1 MTQIPRLA
9 GVSTAVPPSRP
20 YPREAMARAAR
31 LFDGA
36 FPDLDRLL
44 GVFDNA
50 AIETRHS
57 CVPAEWYMRDHGFAE
72 RNRLYIENATALLE
86 TAARKALAAAGLAAS
101 DIEAIVTV
109 STTGIA
115 TPSLDA
121 LLMERLPFRRD
132 AQRLPIFGLGCA
144 GGVIGLG
151 RAAAM
156 ARSLPAGRVLFLV
169 VELCGLTFRPGD
181 RSKSN
186 LVAAA
191 LFGDGAAAL
200 VLAPDGAGPAITAW
214 GEHCWPDSL
223 DIMGWDVADDGFG
236 VRFSRDIPRLVRR
249 ELRAA
254 GEAFLARHG
263 LTLDDIDGFVC
274 HPGGAKVIEALE
286 AAFGLPPGTMAE
298 ARAVLAAHGNMSA
311 ATLFFV
317 LERALAGDAA
327 RDGARPHRRLLSAL
341 GPGFSAGFAV
351 IEG

>member
-1 MTQIPRLA
+1 MPHSPRLA
-9 GVSTAVPPSRP
+9 AVATAVPPHRLDQD
-20 YPREAMARAAR
+20 EVMARAAW

-44 GVFDNA
+44 GVFGNA

-72 RNRLYIENATALLE
+72 RNRLYIENAAALLE
-86 TAARKALAAAGLAAS
+86 TAARDALAAAGLGPGE
-101 DIEAIVTV
+101 IEAIVTV

-121 LLMERLPFRRD
+121 LLMERLAFRRET
-132 AQRLPIFGLGCA
+132 QRLPIFGLGCA

-156 ARSLPAGRVLFLV
+156 ARSLPEGRVLFLV
-169 VELCGLTFRPGD
+169 VELCGLTFRPAD

-186 LVAAA
+186 LVATA

-200 VLAPDGAGPAITAW
+200 VLAPDGDGPAIAAW
-214 GEHCWPDSL
+214 GEHTWPGSL
-223 DIMGWDVADDGFG
+223 DVMGWEIADDGFG
-236 VRFSRDIPRLVRR
+236 VRFSRDIPVLVRR

-254 GEAFLARHG
+254 SEGFLARHG
-263 LTLDDIDGFVC
+263 LGLGDIDGFVC
-274 HPGGAKVIEALE
+274 HPGGAKVIDALE
-286 AAFGLPPGTMAE
+286 AAFGLPPGAMTE

-311 ATLFFV
+311 ATVFFV
-317 LERALAGDAA
+317 LERALAESRA
-327 RDGARPHRRLLSAL
+327 RGEGRGRRWLLSAL